1 MRSIIQDSKEFFFLK
16 TKRHKRTGQWATSY
30 GPFTTFDQTA
40 EKLFNQFLISR
51 FFYIF
56 SLQQVVFFFGGGV
69 PTVLSL
75 KSVIFILLQSTT
87 ITKLFKVTKLFAFLP
102 KVVNNFS
109 LYLGIEKIN
118 KSATFNKNSTS
129 ECISFVYMELIYQ
142 TRNLVK
148 SKMVPNRTFF
158 LISKHNTYEMDR
170 G

>member
-1 MRSIIQDSKEFFFLK
+1 MSHKLWPLHNIWPNSRKAFQSILDKQILLHLF
-16 TKRHKRTGQWATSY
+16 TS
-30 GPFTTFDQTA
+30 A
-40 EKLFNQFLISR
+40 SC
-51 FFYIF
+51 
-56 SLQQVVFFFGGGV
+56 FFGGGGG

>member
-1 MRSIIQDSKEFFFLK
+1 MSHKLWPLHNIWPNSRKAFQSILDKQILLHLF
-16 TKRHKRTGQWATSY
+16 TS
-30 GPFTTFDQTA
+30 A
-40 EKLFNQFLISR
+40 SC
-51 FFYIF
+51 
-56 SLQQVVFFFGGGV
+56 FFFGGGV